1 MNKLFLRHFICLFFP
16 LFFSFLLAAAPV
28 RHSLRMDAPH
38 THYFDVTTE
47 VDVPTSAQKK
57 KYLDFKMAAWTP
69 GSYLIRE
76 FAKNIERVQASI
88 DGQKSSITKINKN
101 TWRVPVRVGQTK
113 ISVSYSVYAF
123 ELSVRTSFLDDSH
136 GYINPASVFLYV
148 PEYAQSAQELTVIP
162 FKEFKKVS
170 TAMKEVKKF
179 TFQAKNLDEWIDSPI
194 EIGNHK
200 VWEFKVNQVPH
211 QIAFYGPAKVDSAVF
226 LADVKKMCE
235 EAQRVVGDH
244 PCDHYLFIIHN
255 LYRGGGGLEHL
266 YSTTCQVSRANYE
279 NPNGYRGILNLLAHE
294 YFHLWN
300 VKRIRPKALGPFD
313 YENENYTHNLWLS
326 EGMTSYY
333 ADVILQRTG
342 QSSTSDY
349 LKSLAD
355 EISMVEN
362 TPGNQIESAASASW
376 DAWIKYYRPNENS
389 RNSTV
394 SYYDKGSLLGGVLNL
409 WIIRQT
415 QGQKCLDDVFK
426 LLYTTYYQ
434 KLGRGFTDAELEN
447 AFSQVAGVSA
457 KSMFENHIYGTQTPA
472 YADLF
477 QGFGYEWADANLGK
491 VIPYLGFTAMAG
503 RITSVSR
510 GGSAYQA
517 GLNVGDEILKVN
529 QANFE
534 GMDKLLSDKKPG
546 DMLNFVV
553 RRDGIERF
561 FVVPVI
567 QSPMHAY
574 TLTESKNVTDAQKKL
589 RGKWLGIR

>member
-1 MNKLFLRHFICLFFP
+1 
-16 LFFSFLLAAAPV
+16 
-28 RHSLRMDAPH
+28 
-38 THYFDVTTE
+38 
-47 VDVPTSAQKK
+47 
-57 KYLDFKMAAWTP
+57 
-69 GSYLIRE
+69 
-76 FAKNIERVQASI
+76 
-88 DGQKSSITKINKN
+88 
-101 TWRVPVRVGQTK
+101 
-113 ISVSYSVYAF
+113 
-123 ELSVRTSFLDDSH
+123 
-136 GYINPASVFLYV
+136 
-148 PEYAQSAQELTVIP
+148 
-162 FKEFKKVS
+162 
-170 TAMKEVKKF
+170 
-179 TFQAKNLDEWIDSPI
+179 
-194 EIGNHK
+194 
-200 VWEFKVNQVPH
+200 
-211 QIAFYGPAKVDSAVF
+211 
-226 LADVKKMCE
+226 
-235 EAQRVVGDH
+235 
-244 PCDHYLFIIHN
+244 
-255 LYRGGGGLEHL
+255 
-266 YSTTCQVSRANYE
+266 
-279 NPNGYRGILNLLAHE
+279 
-294 YFHLWN
+294 
-300 VKRIRPKALGPFD
+300 
-313 YENENYTHNLWLS
+313 
-326 EGMTSYY
+326 
-333 ADVILQRTG
+333 
-342 QSSTSDY
+342 
-349 LKSLAD
+349 
-355 EISMVEN
+355 
-362 TPGNQIESAASASW
+362 
-376 DAWIKYYRPNENS
+376 
-389 RNSTV
+389 V

-574 TLTESKNVTDAQKKL
+574 TLTESKHVTDAQKKL
-589 RGKWLGIR
+589 RGKWLGNR